1 MRGQIL
7 LLSGPSGSG
16 KSTVL
21 SRLFAEFSN
30 VYFSISSTTRSPR
43 AGEKDG
49 VNYHFISLEEFEKDI
64 KDGLFLEWARVH
76 GNYYGTS
83 LKPVLEALNDD
94 KIVVFDIDVQ
104 GYFLAQKKYAKQITS
119 VFLTTKNA
127 TQLENRLKN
136 RASETQESIKERLKN
151 ASKEM
156 EYIDKY
162 DYIIINDDV
171 NKAYDELRAIFISI
185 GLKSS
190 NIKADEFVKIWNNK
204 G

>member
-1 MRGQIL
+1 MRGHIL

-49 VNYHFISLEEFEKDI
+49 VNYHFISLAEFEKDI

-190 NIKADEFVKIWNNK
+190 NIKADEFLKIWNNK

>member
-1 MRGQIL
+1 MRGHIL

-136 RASETQESIKERLKN
+136 RASETQDSIKERLKN

-190 NIKADEFVKIWNNK
+190 NIKADEFLKIWNNK

>member
-1 MRGQIL
+1 MVFAYLDIFDSDKEHVADLKERYQAGGLGDVKIKRYL
-7 LLSGPSGSG
+7 NEVLEAELGPI
-16 KSTVL
+16 
-21 SRLFAEFSN
+21 RE
-30 VYFSISSTTRSPR
+30 RR
-43 AGEKDG
+43 A
-49 VNYHFISLEEFEKDI
+49 EFEKDI

-83 LKPVLEALNDD
+83 LKPVLEALNND

-104 GYFLAQKKYAKQITS
+104 GYFLAQKKYAQQITS

-185 GLKSS
+185 CLKSS

>member
-49 VNYHFISLEEFEKDI
+49 VNYHFISLAEFEKDI

-83 LKPVLEALNDD
+83 LKPVLEALNND

-119 VFLTTKNA
+119 VFFNHKKRNTIRKQA
-127 TQLENRLKN
+127 K
-136 RASETQESIKERLKN
+136 K
-151 ASKEM
+151 
-156 EYIDKY
+156 
-162 DYIIINDDV
+162 
-171 NKAYDELRAIFISI
+171 
-185 GLKSS
+185 
-190 NIKADEFVKIWNNK
+190 
-204 G
+204 

>member
-49 VNYHFISLEEFEKDI
+49 INYHFISLEEFEKDI

-190 NIKADEFVKIWNNK
+190 NIKADEFLKIWNNK

>member
-83 LKPVLEALNDD
+83 LKPVLEALNND

-104 GYFLAQKKYAKQITS
+104 GYFLAQKKYAKQVTS

-185 GLKSS
+185 CLKSS
-190 NIKADEFVKIWNNK
+190 NIKADEFLKIWNNK

>member
-119 VFLTTKNA
+119 VFLTTKNS

-190 NIKADEFVKIWNNK
+190 NIKADEFLKIWNNK

>member
-49 VNYHFISLEEFEKDI
+49 VNYHFISLAEFEKDI

-83 LKPVLEALNDD
+83 LKPVLEALNND

-119 VFLTTKNA
+119 VF
-127 TQLENRLKN
+127 
-136 RASETQESIKERLKN
+136 
-151 ASKEM
+151 
-156 EYIDKY
+156 
-162 DYIIINDDV
+162 
-171 NKAYDELRAIFISI
+171 
-185 GLKSS
+185 
-190 NIKADEFVKIWNNK
+190 
-204 G
+204 

>member
-1 MRGQIL
+1 MRAQIL

-16 KSTVL
+16 KSTL
-21 SRLFAEFSN
+21 LARLFAEFSN
-30 VYFSISSTTRSPR
+30 IYFSISSTTRLPR
-43 AGEKDG
+43 AGERNG
-49 VNYHFISLEEFEKDI
+49 VNYHFISVDEFEKDI

-76 GNYYGTS
+76 GNYYGSS
-83 LKPVLEALNDD
+83 LKPVLEALNDG

-127 TQLENRLKN
+127 SELENRLKN
-136 RASETQESIKERLKN
+136 RASETPESIKERLKN

-156 EYIDKY
+156 EHIDKY

-171 NKAYDELRAIFISI
+171 NKAYNELRAVFLSM
-185 GLKSS
+185 GVKSS
-190 NIKADEFVKIWNNK
+190 NINTNEFLKFWNNK

>member
-1 MRGQIL
+1 MRAQIL

-16 KSTVL
+16 KSTL
-21 SRLFAEFSN
+21 LARLFAEFSN
-30 VYFSISSTTRSPR
+30 IYFSISSTTRLPR

-49 VNYHFISLEEFEKDI
+49 VNYHFISVDEFEKDI
-64 KDGLFLEWARVH
+64 KNGLFLEWARVH

-83 LKPVLEALNDD
+83 LKPVLEALNNG

-104 GYFLAQKKYAKQITS
+104 GYFLAQKKYSKLITS

-127 TQLENRLKN
+127 SELENRLKN
-136 RASETQESIKERLKN
+136 RASETPESIKERLKN

-156 EYIDKY
+156 KHIDKY
-162 DYIIINDDV
+162 DYIIINDDI
-171 NKAYDELRAIFISI
+171 NKAYNELRAVFVSM
-185 GLKSS
+185 GVKSS
-190 NIKADEFVKIWNNK
+190 NINATEFLKSWNNK

>member
-83 LKPVLEALNDD
+83 LKPVLEALNND

-156 EYIDKY
+156 EYRDKY

-190 NIKADEFVKIWNNK
+190 NIKADEFLKIWNNK

>member
-83 LKPVLEALNDD
+83 LKPVLEALNND

-190 NIKADEFVKIWNNK
+190 NIKADEFLKIWNNK

>member
-49 VNYHFISLEEFEKDI
+49 VNYHFISLAEFEKDI

-83 LKPVLEALNDD
+83 LKPVLEALNND

-190 NIKADEFVKIWNNK
+190 NIKADEFLKIWNNK

>member
-49 VNYHFISLEEFEKDI
+49 INYHFISLEEFEKDI
-64 KDGLFLEWARVH
+64 KDGLFLEWASVH

-136 RASETQESIKERLKN
+136 RASETQDSIKERLKN

-190 NIKADEFVKIWNNK
+190 NIKADEFLKIWNNK

>member
-16 KSTVL
+16 KSTVI

-49 VNYHFISLEEFEKDI
+49 VNYHFISLAEFEKDI

-83 LKPVLEALNDD
+83 LKPVLEALNND

-190 NIKADEFVKIWNNK
+190 NIKADEFLKIWNNK

>member
-49 VNYHFISLEEFEKDI
+49 INYHFISLEEFEKDI
-64 KDGLFLEWARVH
+64 KDGLFLEWAKVH

-171 NKAYDELRAIFISI
+171 NKAYDELRAIVISI

-190 NIKADEFVKIWNNK
+190 NIKADEFLKIWNNK